1 MKRFFSV
8 IVIAFIMMAET
19 LAQTTVTRHEVQGGE
34 TLYSLSRRYNVTV
47 EQIVAAN
54 PGMGEKIYAGQV
66 INIPAATN
74 GGNNNQAANNNN
86 HVTTVSVD
94 ATFGTTTTANTNIG
108 ECKLMYQVEKKET
121 VYSIS
126 RKFNITEE
134 ELLRAN
140 PQIKK
145 EKVKKGE
152 YLCIP
157 YSASE
162 IAALTKAEEEEK
174 KEEVVETVIVTEK
187 KPFNV
192 AVILPFGLDNKQKTS
207 EEVKMIDFYEGFLVG
222 VNDMKREGISVNVY
236 AYDEG
241 GVNSTATDSILK
253 LESMKNMDFIVGPL
267 HLEHYPAISAFATKN
282 NICLALPFSTR
293 DYLTTAKPTVFQ
305 INNNVATLYAEV
317 YDQFTTQFPNSD
329 VCFIDINDKGSKSDF
344 VAGMKRVLESKGMKH
359 RTITVDQIA
368 NIKDMF
374 SDEHRNVIIPTSASM
389 SAFESIIKK
398 MNNLPANI
406 ADSLHVTFFGYP
418 EWQTFTDAD
427 EEKLV
432 KYKSSFFATFYA
444 YKNDNNINA
453 FRSKFTHWFK
463 REPVKAH
470 PDFSLLGYD
479 IARYFINGLSN
490 EGTEFY
496 NNQANHSC
504 RSLQNP
510 MQFRRKAEGS
520 GFVNTHVKI
529 IHL

>member
-1 MKRFFSV
+1 
-8 IVIAFIMMAET
+8 MACIFVAGVT
-19 LAQTTVTRHEVQGGE
+19 AQTTGTRHEVQGGE

-54 PGMGEKIYAGQV
+54 PGMGDKIYAGQV
-66 INIPAATN
+66 ITIPAAT
-74 GGNNNQAANNNN
+74 GSQSTSQAANNT
-86 HVTTVSVD
+86 HITTVSVD
-94 ATFGTTTTANTNIG
+94 ATFGDATTTKTNIG

-152 YLCIP
+152 YICIP
-157 YSASE
+157 FSASE
-162 IAALTKAEEEEK
+162 LANLTKAEEEK
-174 KEEVVETVIVTEK
+174 KEEVEETVIVTEK

-192 AVILPFGLDNKQKTS
+192 AIILPFGLDNKQKTS
-207 EEVKMIDFYEGFLVG
+207 EEAKMIDFYEGFLIG

-241 GVNSTATDSILK
+241 GVNSTASDSIIGT
-253 LESMKNMDFIVGPL
+253 EEMKNMDFIVGPL
-267 HLEHYPAISAFATKN
+267 HLEHYPAISAFATSN
-282 NICLALPFSTR
+282 NICMAMPFSTR

-305 INNNVATLYAEV
+305 INNNVATLYPTV

-329 VCFIDINDKGSKSDF
+329 ICFVDINDKGSKNEF
-344 VAGMKRVLESKGMKH
+344 VAGMKRALEAKGMKH
-359 RTITVDQIA
+359 RTITIDQIP
-368 NIKDMF
+368 NIKDIF
-374 SDEHRNVIIPTSASM
+374 SDENRNIIIPTSASM
-389 SAFESIIKK
+389 PAFESVVKK
-398 MNNLPANI
+398 MNTLPSYI
-406 ADSLHVTFFGYP
+406 ADSLHISFFGYP

-427 EEKLV
+427 KEQLV
-432 KYKSSFFATFYA
+432 KYKASFFATFYA

-463 REPVKAH
+463 REPIKAH

-479 IARYFINGLSN
+479 IARYFINGLYN
-490 EGTEFY
+490 EGADFY
-496 NNQANHSC
+496 NNQTNHSC
-504 RSLQNP
+504 KSLQSP
-510 MQFRRKAEGS
+510 MQFRRKEDGS
-520 GFVNTHVKI
+520 GFINTHVKI
-529 IHL
+529 IHM